1 MNQEQK
7 NDSKFDRLLSEAS
20 KAENTTLSLHF
31 SQRVAR
37 AAKEQE
43 QRLRMG
49 RIRIRIAFVFS
60 ILCLIFL
67 MFIGLRV
74 FPPEQLAPLKDGPI
88 PLVLTAVFCL
98 FLGNFISKKT
108 NHNISAKRGTF

>member
-1 MNQEQK
+1 MSQEQI
-7 NDSKFDRLLSEAS
+7 NDSKLDQVLSEAS

-31 SQRVAR
+31 SKRVAR
-37 AAKEQE
+37 AAKEQD
-43 QRLRMG
+43 QRLKMV
-49 RIRIRIAFVFS
+49 RIRIRIAFAFS
-60 ILCLIFL
+60 ILCLLFL

-98 FLGNFISKKT
+98 FLGNFIAKKT
-108 NHNISAKRGTF
+108 NHNISA